1 MMNCVPSGWHMM
13 AGALLTYSV
22 LALASAALVKYLFFA
37 GSSTT
42 VV

>member
-1 MMNCVPSGWHMM
+1 MMNCVSNGWLIM
-13 AGALLTYSV
+13 AGGLFTYAV

-42 VV
+42 KV

>member
-1 MMNCVPSGWHMM
+1 MMNCVSSGWLMM
-13 AGALLTYSV
+13 ASGLVTYAV

-42 VV
+42 RV